1 MELKGKVNDPMTRK
15 ALSLLLTL
23 AMLCGLVYSAAADTT
38 ATEQSPEGAI
48 VILHTNDIHCAV
60 DDNIGY
66 AGLAAYKKQLEAR
79 YGADYVTLVDAG
91 DAVQGGNI
99 GTVSQGSYL
108 VDIMNQVGYDL
119 AVPGNHEF
127 DYGMETFL
135 ALVEEAQYP
144 YLSCN
149 FVSLTTGEP
158 VLEPYVMYTYGDTR
172 VAYVGISTPETFTK
186 STPAYFQDGEGNYIY
201 GFCEG
206 EEGQALYDQVQ
217 DTVDAAREAGADYVV
232 AVGHLGMNGI
242 TEAWSSPAVIA
253 HTTGI
258 DLFID
263 GHSHE
268 SYQTTATNRDGEEVP
283 LAQTGTKLAGIGQ
296 VVIDPAADTITC
308 TLVSADEVGVPDEA
322 IQAYIAGI
330 QAEYQAEL
338 DRVVATS
345 EVTLVALDEA
355 DNWLV
360 RVQET
365 NLGDLCADAF
375 RVVLDADVGLMNGG
389 GIRADIDAGPVTMG
403 DILDVYTFG
412 NEACLVQVTGRQLL
426 DALEFSVRDY
436 PEASGAFLQ
445 VSGLTYTI
453 NPAIPSHVV
462 TNDQGE
468 FVSVAGEYRV
478 QDVLVDGQPLDL
490 AGTYTVAGHNYMLK
504 ASGDGFTMFG
514 KHEDTVILQDGGM
527 LDNDLLA
534 RYITEDLGGV
544 ITARQY
550 GQSAGRITVLGEQT
564 YPEDV
569 DREAWYFEAV
579 AYVLDNGIMN
589 GTGTGFAP
597 GGTVTRGMVYQTL
610 YNLEGRPAVAEGAT
624 FSDAAGTWYADAA
637 AWAEDEGLT
646 TGTGG
651 GLFSGDRAMT
661 RQELAKVFADYA
673 RRAGIVPREE
683 ADLSGYT
690 DTAAV
695 ADWAL
700 EGMGQAVA
708 LGIVQGSGTRL
719 NPTGTAQRAELAQ
732 MLMNYSGLTPA

>member
-1 MELKGKVNDPMTRK
+1 MRQK
-15 ALSLLLTL
+15 AIFALLTL
-23 AMLCGLVYSAAADTT
+23 ALICGLVSPAGAADTT

-48 VILHTNDIHCAV
+48 VILHTNDVHCAV

-66 AGLAAYKKQLEAR
+66 AGLAAYKKQMEAR

-91 DAVQGGNI
+91 DAIQGGNM

-127 DYGMETFL
+127 DYGMENFL
-135 ALVEEAQYP
+135 TLAEERAQYP

-158 VLEPYVMYTYGDTR
+158 VLEPYVMYTYGDTQ

-186 STPAYFQDGEGNYIY
+186 STPTYFQDGEGNYIY

-217 DTVDAAREAGADYVV
+217 STVDTAREAGADYVV

-242 TEAWSSPAVIA
+242 TEAWSAPTVIA

-268 SYQTTATNRDGEEVP
+268 TYQTTVTNRDGEEIP
-283 LAQTGTKLAGIGQ
+283 LVQTGTKLAGIGQ

-308 TLVSADEVGVPDEA
+308 TAVNADAVGAPDGE
-322 IQAYIAGI
+322 IQTYIAGI

-345 EVTLVALDEA
+345 EVTLNALDEA

-375 RVVLDADVGLMNGG
+375 RVVLNADVGLMNGG
-389 GIRADIDAGPVTMG
+389 GIRADIDVGQVTMG

-412 NEACLVQVTGRQLL
+412 NEACLVQVTGGQLL
-426 DALEFSVRDY
+426 DALEFSVQDY
-436 PEASGAFLQ
+436 PEASGSFLQ

-453 NPAIPSHVV
+453 NPNIPSHVV

-468 FVSVAGEYRV
+468 FVSVEGEYRV

-490 AGTYTVAGHNYMLK
+490 SKTYTVAGHNYMLK
-504 ASGDGFTMFG
+504 ASGGGFTMFG
-514 KHEDTVILQDGGM
+514 KHGDTVILQDGGM

-534 RYITEDLGGV
+534 RYITDSLGGV
-544 ITARQY
+544 ITAQQY

-569 DREAWYFEAV
+569 DPEAWYFEAV

-589 GTGTGFAP
+589 GTGAGFAP
-597 GGTVTRGMVYQTL
+597 GSTVTRGMVYQTL
-610 YNLEGRPAVAEGAT
+610 YNMEGRPAVTEAASFT
-624 FSDAAGTWYADAA
+624 DVAGTWYADAA

-646 TGTGG
+646 TGTGS

-673 RRAGIVPREE
+673 QRADIVPQEE

-708 LGIVQGSGTRL
+708 LGIVKGSGTQL

-732 MLMNYSGLTPA
+732 MLMNYSGLNPA